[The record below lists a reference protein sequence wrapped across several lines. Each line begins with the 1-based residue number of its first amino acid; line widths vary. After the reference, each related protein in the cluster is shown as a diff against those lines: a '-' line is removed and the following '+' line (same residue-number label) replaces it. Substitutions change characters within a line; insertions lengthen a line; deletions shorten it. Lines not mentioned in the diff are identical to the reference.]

1 MNDDINKWEKTFS
14 AFEKDFSL
22 QDEKKEPEA
31 IPVDEPEYGEVAS
44 TTVQQEEQTVTTIA
58 EDEDD
63 TYDVFFDS
71 DEPEQ
76 KSEPLATCEVE
87 KVNNQL
93 ASGIAAAKELSD
105 TAQRIISEHK
115 EIRLPKGLR
124 TASANLKNIYDVLAA
139 SKAIIDIFLEM
150 AVEPLYQLID
160 DNRLK
165 TTASNTV
172 RTLLAHVPSMTEGL
186 SDVDEMMSEV
196 YDRPNANLRIRIVKG
211 QTHVVM
217 THAKELA
224 VALSQTIEA
233 FPLENGALKL
243 LCIVEEKGDNDMM
256 QSIDNALQLADAI
269 QVPVADAPAMLEAV
283 KNNDQKAVD
292 AIVRRMLENS

>member
-1 MNDDINKWEKTFS
+1 MNDDINKWENSFS

-22 QDEKKEPEA
+22 QDEKKDPVA
-31 IPVDEPEYGEVAS
+31 VPVDEPEYGEVAP
-44 TTVQQEEQTVTTIA
+44 TAAQQEEQTVTAIE

-63 TYDVFFDS
+63 TFDVFLDN

-76 KSEPLATCEVE
+76 KSEPLATSEVE
-87 KVNNQL
+87 KVNAQL
-93 ASGIAAAKELSD
+93 ASGISAAKELSD
-105 TAQRIISEHK
+105 TAQRMISEHK

-124 TASANLKNIYDVLAA
+124 TVSANLKNIYDVLVA

-150 AVEPLYQLID
+150 AVEPLYQSID

-186 SDVDEMMSEV
+186 HDVEEMMNEG
-196 YDRPNANLRIRIVKG
+196 YDRPNANLRIRIIKG

-217 THAKELA
+217 THAKEQA

-233 FPLENGALKL
+233 FPLENGALRL
-243 LCIVEEKGDNDMM
+243 LCIVEEKGNMTVM
-256 QSIDNALQLADAI
+256 QSTDNALRLADAV
-269 QVPVADAPAMLEAV
+269 QVPVADAPVMLEAV
-283 KNNDQKAVD
+283 INKDQKAVD
-292 AIVRRMLENS
+292 SIVRRMLENT